1 MRTNEKTSCKR
12 GFFICS
18 LLIIR
23 SQNRRMS
30 RENSFYCKHVNGL
43 AKKENTIGRIVVV
56 H

>member
-1 MRTNEKTSCKR
+1 MKKPLVKE
-12 GFFICS
+12 FFICS

-43 AKKENTIGRIVVV
+43 AKRENTIGRIVVV